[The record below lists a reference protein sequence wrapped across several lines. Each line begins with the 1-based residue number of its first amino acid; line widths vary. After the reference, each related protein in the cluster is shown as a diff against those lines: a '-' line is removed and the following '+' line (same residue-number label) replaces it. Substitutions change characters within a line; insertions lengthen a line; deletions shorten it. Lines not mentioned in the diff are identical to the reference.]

1 MMWRMCGLL
10 VVILLWG
17 NVLDTVWLGQPLQ
30 AATVALLSS
39 ETIGKDGA
47 PMMLI
52 PAGPFLMGVPT
63 WARDG
68 GRDEY
73 PNHEVDL
80 PAYFIDKYEVTN
92 GRYLEFIRE
101 TGHRAPRHSSDATKD
116 LWQEGLM
123 PESIVPLPVINVDWF
138 DAKAYCEWAG
148 KRLPTEAEW
157 EKAGKGTDDR
167 RFPWGD
173 VEPTHKHLNFNQT
186 WRGEQTLVPVG
197 MYEPGKSPY
206 GLYDMAGNV
215 WEWVADW
222 YDATYYQWSPRSN
235 PQGPGQGKRKVIRS
249 SGWQVE
255 TPQVRIFTRV
265 ASDPH
270 DRNHSTGFRCAAY
283 SPKGS

>member
-1 MMWRMCGLL
+1 
-10 VVILLWG
+10 
-17 NVLDTVWLGQPLQ
+17 
-30 AATVALLSS
+30 
-39 ETIGKDGA
+39 
-47 PMMLI
+47 
-52 PAGPFLMGVPT
+52 
-63 WARDG
+63 
-68 GRDEY
+68 
-73 PNHEVDL
+73 
-80 PAYFIDKYEVTN
+80 
-92 GRYLEFIRE
+92 
-101 TGHRAPRHSSDATKD
+101 
-116 LWQEGLM
+116 M